1 MTNPHMLYELA
12 QVTEQERMNDRLCAA
27 AVRAARAEARAERG
41 PSRSRRLVIK
51 LFARRT
57 HATERAI
64 EMSGHQANV
73 EC

>member
-1 MTNPHMLYELA
+1 
-12 QVTEQERMNDRLCAA
+12 MNDRLCAA

-64 EMSGHQANV
+64 EMNGHQANV